1 MPNIKE
7 YENLVLGSGVAGR
20 LLTWTPGECRRP
32 HRHRGART
40 VRRSMPERCLPA
52 EQGHH
57 PLRQSRRLR
66 QAERR
71 VRNQIQFDERR
82 YGDGSAT

>member
-1 MPNIKE
+1 MPNIE
-7 YENLVLGSGVAGR
+7 QYENPRQRRRWQVVDVD
-20 LLTWTPGECRRP
+20 PGECRPP

-52 EQGHH
+52 EQEHH

-66 QAERR
+66 QAGRR